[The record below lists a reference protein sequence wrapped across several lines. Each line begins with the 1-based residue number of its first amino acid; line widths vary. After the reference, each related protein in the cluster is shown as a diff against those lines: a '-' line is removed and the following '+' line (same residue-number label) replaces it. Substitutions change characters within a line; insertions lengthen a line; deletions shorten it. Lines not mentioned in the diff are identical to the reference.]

1 MVKATASVRAFPSK
15 SDLFTQLPLKSVVGV
30 LEFLGSQE
38 IAIKMM
44 LSGKIS
50 KYFRR
55 FMDAVLAKN

>member
-1 MVKATASVRAFPSK
+1 
-15 SDLFTQLPLKSVVGV
+15 VGV